1 MTVSTTLD
9 ARSYFCAI
17 WVQNELRS
25 QRLMLP
31 VRIGLVA
38 VVLLVTFLL
47 LPFRDGTAW
56 VIRIVLIAVA
66 LVAHS
71 MYAKRARRRVFAESA
86 EKTIE
91 GNGGPVSLE
100 YRFEDDGFSM
110 KKSGEAAAETAYS
123 AVSRLCETPDVL
135 LLLVGD
141 RVIHAVHKSDV
152 GDLPAL
158 QALLSEKTG
167 CAWKKYMV

>member
-1 MTVSTTLD
+1 MTVTTTLD

-38 VVLLVTFLL
+38 VVLLITFLL
-47 LPFRDGTAW
+47 LPFRDVTAW
-56 VIRIVLIAVA
+56 VIRLVLIAVA
-66 LVAHS
+66 LVAHN
-71 MYAKRARRRVFAESA
+71 MYAKRARRRVFSASA

-91 GNGGPVSLE
+91 GNGGPVTLE
-100 YRFEDDGFSM
+100 YRFGDDGFSM
-110 KKSGEAAAETAYS
+110 KKSGEAANETAYS

-141 RVIHAVHKSDV
+141 QMIHAVHKSDV

-158 QALLSEKTG
+158 QAKLSEKTG